1 MKAIVLN
8 VLVTVVCGAAL
19 TLVKADKICAVSKRD
34 AKSLSEKDSADD
46 IEDAFNTNN
55 HTQIEND
62 IKYEK
67 CNQYCYALW
76 REENTSNGTKINIF
90 LQGCWKQEGQECEN
104 TECIANRWNKALSNA
119 KFCCCREDYCN
130 VNVTDPFENKLLLTS
145 PASKNNLSVIVAAT
159 EYLEQVDSEH
169 FMLITVTTLACI
181 LLVTFTIIILIYRVY
196 RNNILI
202 RLGKPLS
209 YNDNYN
215 DSSGLR
221 TGTYTVDHLKLSTI
235 VGQGRYGSVWQ
246 GSMGD
251 QEVGVKIFPGHYQSY
266 FLNERDSY
274 CLPFMEHP
282 SLLHYYGSDERISM
296 DGNIEY
302 LLVFSFASGGT
313 LTEFL
318 RYHTFDWMTFCK
330 MGLSIVKGLAYLHT
344 DIRRGDKFKPCIA
357 HRDMNSRNIL
367 IKADGSCCICDLG
380 LAVQISG
387 SKYFSN
393 GEEQHAETKS
403 INDVGTLQYMAP
415 EVLEGAV
422 NLRDCESSLK
432 QIDVYAMG
440 LILWELVSRCTDVYV
455 PGTEIP
461 PYRQPFEKEIG
472 LHPTFEQ
479 MQVLVSRNKARP
491 LLEGNLIDKPGVRLI
506 RETMEDCWDSDAEAR
521 LTALC
526 IEERLMELQ
535 SHRITMYFT
544 DGSPMVNSHCGLVPS
559 TTNSLYSDA
568 PHHDGAHVV
577 QMNTHDGN
585 EVTVDNLVIL
595 SPSESCVQEHS
606 AKNSNETATS
616 CNLGVQQLQPYQGR
630 NPCMER
636 NLMMQSDSCEELGC
650 HGNILV
656 NKSSKHAANDSIQ
669 YAKLPSS
676 ETQSLMPHDYLSQQQ
691 QQQQHQHQQLHHVTS
706 SQQLSL
712 RPVTPIPY
720 VQNVISECSGGSTS
734 YNKLKQ
740 TNIQES
746 CYSALP
752 NKSQDIS
759 RKRRFSGW
767 ANLKRVL
774 ASKKMLYQHHH
785 PSYSK
790 CQIDREDSKSNL
802 LANKNGNYHQ
812 PKIVETNTSV
822 LQAGRY
828 MNSVVTSGKPEKNSE
843 KRSGTEQQQ
852 QQQQQQQLSS
862 RPSTLPLMNLR
873 KKSETNLSRQESL
886 DKFNDLFNT
895 GSNVNV
901 ALKDSH
907 TRIKTSN
914 ELPPSVRRA
923 GGRSN
928 QSAAARFSLYD
939 DRMMCNV
946 LNEASGDK
954 RTGESGAMSSNSV
967 PFGMDFAD
975 EQLTIQS
982 KFDTKDVTC
991 F

>member
-1 MKAIVLN
+1 MRVLVSV
-8 VLVTVVCGAAL
+8 VLVTVACIVGL
-19 TLVKADKICAVSKRD
+19 TLVEADKICAVRKREV
-34 AKSLSEKDSADD
+34 KSVAEEQNSTDD

-55 HTQIEND
+55 HNQTEND

-76 REENTSNGTKINIF
+76 QEESTSNGTKINIF
-90 LQGCWKQEGQECEN
+90 LQGCWKQEGQECEH
-104 TECIANRWNKALSNA
+104 TECIANRWTRALSNA

-145 PASKNNLSVIVAAT
+145 PASKNNLSVIVTAT
-159 EYLEQVDSEH
+159 EFLEQVNSDH
-169 FMLITVTTLACI
+169 LMLITVTTLASI
-181 LLVTFTIIILIYRVY
+181 LLVTFTVIVLIYLVY
-196 RNNILI
+196 RNNVLM
-202 RLGKPLS
+202 RLGKPLP
-209 YNDNYN
+209 YNDNFN
-215 DSSGLR
+215 DGNGLR

-235 VGQGRYGSVWQ
+235 VGEGRYGSVWQ

-251 QEVGVKIFPGHYQSY
+251 QDVAVKIFPGHYQSY
-266 FLNERDSY
+266 FLNERDIY
-274 CLPFMEHP
+274 CLPFIEHP

-296 DGNIEY
+296 DGNVEY
-302 LLVFSFASGGT
+302 LLVFSYAPGGT
-313 LTEFL
+313 LTDFL

-344 DIRRGDKFKPCIA
+344 DIRKGDKFKPCIA

-367 IKADGSCCICDLG
+367 IKSDGTCCICDLG

-387 SKYFSN
+387 SKYYSN

-403 INDVGTLQYMAP
+403 INDVGTLRYMAP

-455 PGTEIP
+455 SGTEIP
-461 PYRQPFEKEIG
+461 SYRQPFEKEIG

-491 LLEGNLIDKPGVRLI
+491 LLEGNIVDKPGVRLI

-568 PHHDGAHVV
+568 PHHEGSHVV
-577 QMNTHDGN
+577 QMSGHDGS
-585 EVTVDNLVIL
+585 EVTVDNLVTL
-595 SPSESCVQEHS
+595 SPTESGTHEHS
-606 AKNSNETATS
+606 AKNSNETAVLLSTS
-616 CNLGVQQLQPYQGR
+616 APVPQLQPYQGR

-636 NLMMQSDSCEELGC
+636 NLMLQSDSCEELGC
-650 HGNILV
+650 QGNVLV
-656 NKSSKHAANDSIQ
+656 NRSSKHSGNDAGAYGKHS
-669 YAKLPSS
+669 SS
-676 ETQSLMPHDYLSQQQ
+676 ETQSLVPHDYLGQQQ
-691 QQQQHQHQQLHHVTS
+691 HHHQHQQLHHVTS

-740 TNIQES
+740 TNVQES
-746 CYSALP
+746 CYTALP
-752 NKSQDIS
+752 SNPQDS
-759 RKRRFSGW
+759 PRRRRFSGW
-767 ANLKRVL
+767 SNLKKIL
-774 ASKKMLYQHHH
+774 ANKKMMYQQHH
-785 PSYSK
+785 PAYTK

-802 LANKNGNYHQ
+802 LASKNANQQ
-812 PKIVETNTSV
+812 PKIVETNVSISPTGKYV
-822 LQAGRY
+822 NGIVPGR
-828 MNSVVTSGKPEKNSE
+828 SEKNSE
-843 KRSGTEQQQ
+843 KRSSSIGEASNSAQAN
-852 QQQQQQQLSS
+852 SS
-862 RPSTLPLMNLR
+862 RPSTLPLVKLR
-873 KKSETNLSRQESL
+873 KKKSETNLSRQESL
-886 DKFNDLFNT
+886 DKFNEVFNT
-895 GSNVNV
+895 GSNSNIS
-901 ALKDSH
+901 LKDPH
-907 TRIKTSN
+907 MRIKTPGD
-914 ELPPSVRRA
+914 LPPSVRKVR
-923 GGRSN
+923 GRGS
-928 QSAAARFSLYD
+928 QSTTARFSLYD
-939 DRMMCNV
+939 DRMMCNILTEEEDRSSRSDNNV
-946 LNEASGDK
+946 
-954 RTGESGAMSSNSV
+954 SSNSV

-975 EQLTIQS
+975 EQLTVQS
-982 KFDTKDVTC
+982 KFDAKDVTC